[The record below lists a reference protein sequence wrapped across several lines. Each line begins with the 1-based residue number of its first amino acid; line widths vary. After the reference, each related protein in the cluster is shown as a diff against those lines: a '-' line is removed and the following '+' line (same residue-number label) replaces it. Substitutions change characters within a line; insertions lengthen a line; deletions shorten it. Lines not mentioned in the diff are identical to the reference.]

1 MSTNR
6 VASKLKISSIVPSTF
21 LPYIQLFLAT
31 ADDSEDYNGAVE
43 AATTLTGLHFMFCS
57 IRVGQSSKYSQSIQR
72 DVKLIKGG
80 LISES
85 FSHWPALFSQKL
97 F

>member
-1 MSTNR
+1 MSTNK
-6 VASKLKISSIVPSTF
+6 VTLKPRTFLIAPSTF

-57 IRVGQSSKYSQSIQR
+57 IRVGKFSKYSQNGER
-72 DVKLIKGG
+72 NVKLIRG
-80 LISES
+80 
-85 FSHWPALFSQKL
+85 
-97 F
+97 

>member
-1 MSTNR
+1 MSTN
-6 VASKLKISSIVPSTF
+6 KGTLKPWTFLIAPSTF

-57 IRVGQSSKYSQSIQR
+57 IRVGNFLKYYSQNSER
-72 DVKLIKGG
+72 NVKLIRG
-80 LISES
+80 LE
-85 FSHWPALFSQKL
+85 WDT
-97 F
+97 